1 MSLVAPCAGGPE
13 NSQPP
18 LYVINDGIEA
28 LELLRGGNGKEP
40 LAKPYIIILIRICR
54 AWTGVNFG
62 DIFRKDTN
70 LKEAIIF
77 IMTTSRDEAD

>member
-40 LAKPYIIILIRICR
+40 LAKPYIIILDQCMPRMDGR
-54 AWTGVNFG
+54 E
-62 DIFRKDTN
+62 FRGHFPQRHEFEGSHHIHHDDVT
-70 LKEAIIF
+70 
-77 IMTTSRDEAD
+77 R